1 MTTQFIPISAVAS
14 QTFTIQLGTQ
24 NCTIVLNQKN
34 TGLFFDL
41 FVDQSPIVQSMLCL
55 NLVGLVREEYLGF
68 IGQLAFIDTKGTSDP
83 YYTGLGSQYQ
93 LIYQS

>member
-1 MTTQFIPISAVAS
+1 MTIQFIPISAVPS

-24 NCTIVLNQKN
+24 NCKINLNQKS

-41 FVDQSPIVQSMLCL
+41 FINGNPIVQSMICL
-55 NLVGLVREEYLGF
+55 NLVGLIRESYLGF
-68 IGQLAFIDTKGTSDP
+68 VGQLAFTDMQGTSDP
-83 YYTGLGSQYQ
+83 YYTGLGSQYL

>member
-1 MTTQFIPISAVAS
+1 MTIQFIPISAVPS

-24 NCTIVLNQKN
+24 NCTINLNQKS

-41 FVDQSPIVQSMLCL
+41 FIDGSPIVQSMICL
-55 NLVGLVREEYLGF
+55 NLVGLIRESYLGF
-68 IGQLAFIDTKGTSDP
+68 VGQLAFTDMQGTSDP
-83 YYTGLGSQYQ
+83 YYTGLGSQYL